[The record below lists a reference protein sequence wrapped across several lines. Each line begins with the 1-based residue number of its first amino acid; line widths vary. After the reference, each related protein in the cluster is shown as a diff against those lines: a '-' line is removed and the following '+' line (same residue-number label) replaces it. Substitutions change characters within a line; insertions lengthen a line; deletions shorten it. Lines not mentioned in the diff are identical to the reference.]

1 MEEIKK
7 EYLAK
12 QAKNYA
18 KDEKNVI
25 IRHALTNNS
34 IYSIANN
41 ADKAK
46 EKDFNFA
53 INIKTM
59 NAANQKSSG
68 RCWIFAATNV
78 CREIIG
84 AKCNIDQF
92 ELSQSYLAFYDRLE
106 KANYLLEAVIELIDK
121 DYDDRTLTFLL
132 QNGVGDG
139 GQWDMF
145 VNLVN
150 KYGVCPKNVFPET
163 NTSSATRETG
173 QLINF
178 NIRKFAAIAK
188 AIYKKDGLEAV
199 KKEKENLLNKFYVLL
214 TNAYGLAPE
223 KFDFE
228 YTDKD
233 GNYHL
238 EKGFTPLSFKEKY
251 LGNVLDD
258 FVSLINAPTESKPF
272 GKTYTIKYLGNVVG
286 GKDVCHL
293 NVTMDRMKEL
303 ILAQMKDNRI
313 VWFGSDVGFY
323 RNREEGAWDDDKFDL
338 DTPYGMNLTMDK
350 GDSLDYH
357 ASQMSHAMCITGV
370 AFDKDNKPS
379 KWKIENSWGMD
390 NGKAGYYFMSS
401 SWFDQFVYQAVVD
414 KKYLSKDELK
424 ALQSKPIL
432 LKPWDPMGS
441 LAD

>member
-7 EYLAK
+7 ENLAK
-12 QAKNYA
+12 QFKAYK

-25 IRHALTNNS
+25 IRHALSNTS
-34 IYSIANN
+34 LYTLANN
-41 ADKAK
+41 QDNAIDM
-46 EKDFNFA
+46 DFNFD
-53 INIKTM
+53 INIKTLP
-59 NAANQKSSG
+59 AANQKASG

-78 CREIIG
+78 CREII
-84 AKCNIDQF
+84 AKECNLDKF
-92 ELSQSYLAFYDRLE
+92 ELSQSYLAFFDRLE
-106 KANYLLEAVIELIDK
+106 KANYLLESVIELIDK
-121 DYDDRTLTFLL
+121 DYDDRTLTYLL

-145 VNLVN
+145 VSLVN

-178 NIRKFAAIAK
+178 SIRKYASEAK
-188 AIYKKDGLEAV
+188 ALYEKEGLEAV
-199 KKEKENLLNKFYVLL
+199 RKQKDKLLNKFYVLL
-214 TNAYGLAPE
+214 TNAYGLIPE

-251 LGNVLDD
+251 LGSLLDD
-258 FVSLINAPTESKPF
+258 FVSLINAPTKSKPF
-272 GKTYTIKYLGNVVG
+272 GKTYTIQYLGNVVG
-286 GKDVCHL
+286 GKEVTHL
-293 NVTMDRMKEL
+293 NVSMDRMKEL

-323 RNREEGAWDDDKFDL
+323 GDREEGVWDDGKFDL
-338 DTPYGMNLTMDK
+338 DSLTSLNLKMDK
-350 GDSLDYH
+350 GESLDYH
-357 ASQMSHAMCITGV
+357 ASQMNHAMCITGV
-370 AFDKDNKPS
+370 SFKDGIPS
-379 KWKIENSWGMD
+379 KWKIENSWGTD
-390 NGKAGYYFMSS
+390 RAKAGYYIMSA

-414 KKYLSKDELK
+414 KKYLNKDELK
-424 ALQSKPIL
+424 ALKAKPIV